1 FDAAMIFPMIVG
13 KLVGGVTAVA
23 AAMLLTRKE
32 AYHFQMWQYTSK
44 GSVDGIQGNVDMN
57 LWFGA

>member
-1 FDAAMIFPMIVG
+1 MDYPFWFAEYDKAAPTFY
-13 KLVGGVTAVA
+13 
-23 AAMLLTRKE
+23 
-32 AYHFQMWQYTSK
+32 YHFQMWQYTSK